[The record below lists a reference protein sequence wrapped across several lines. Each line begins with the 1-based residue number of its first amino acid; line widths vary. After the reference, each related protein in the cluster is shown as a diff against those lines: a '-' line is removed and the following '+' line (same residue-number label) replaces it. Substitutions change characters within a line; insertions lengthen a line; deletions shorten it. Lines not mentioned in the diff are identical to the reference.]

1 MTEDQILFPFAWGLM
16 TEEEFLKAFVIRDI
30 VQRDEECTP

>member
-1 MTEDQILFPFAWGLM
+1 LFPFAWGLM
-16 TEEEFLKAFVIRDI
+16 TEEEYLETFGFLSI